1 MSLKVRSFSLALAYA
16 SPKLI
21 GSCECD
27 EGDTN
32 AKLKLLLEGIYIVD
46 WPFQSFD
53 IESRCKI
60 NYKLEGFNRVFFPD
74 IYVLPLL
81 DPNLEFRKR
90 MGMVD
95 LDFVHNSQLSL
106 ECIAKDTEI

>member
-60 NYKLEGFNRVFFPD
+60 NYKLEGFNRVFFR
-74 IYVLPLL
+74 IYMFYHYLIPTL
-81 DPNLEFRKR
+81 NL
-90 MGMVD
+90 GSAWVW
-95 LDFVHNSQLSL
+95 L
-106 ECIAKDTEI
+106 T